1 MKNMRQAFIVSILIF
16 TTLAVAAFGVF
27 PSTTT
32 AQVSPWLQQQQATQM
47 YAQQQWLQWQRLE
60 QMRQMYE
67 RQQWLQFQQ
76 QEMWR
81 RAYQR

>member
-1 MKNMRQAFIVSILIF
+1 MESIKRAFVISALSFIVIVIAGVGVLPS
-16 TTLAVAAFGVF
+16 TVAA
-27 PSTTT
+27 
-32 AQVSPWLQQQQATQM
+32 QMSPWLQQQQARQM
-47 YAQQQWLQWQRLE
+47 YDQQQWLQWQRLE

-76 QEMWR
+76 QELWR